1 MEKINFNSQEYNY
14 SLKLDGNEM
23 IFKLE
28 SIAQKDVYMDHFSL
42 EKLKDINELFSL
54 CTKLDECINK
64 IKALI
69 KDNYYTAEL
78 KDNVFIFHF
87 KSPPFF
93 VFDILSYL

>member
-14 SLKLDGNEM
+14 SLKLDGNELT
-23 IFKLE
+23 FKLK

-64 IKALI
+64 IKKII
-69 KDNYYTAEL
+69 KGNCYT
-78 KDNVFIFHF
+78 V
-87 KSPPFF
+87 
-93 VFDILSYL
+93 